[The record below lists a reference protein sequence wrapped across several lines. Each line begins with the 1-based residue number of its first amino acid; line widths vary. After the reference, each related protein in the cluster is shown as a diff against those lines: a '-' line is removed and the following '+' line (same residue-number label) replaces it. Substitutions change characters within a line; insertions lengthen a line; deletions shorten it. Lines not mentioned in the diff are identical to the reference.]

1 MSNISKE
8 KGVIMAKKKK
18 EQGESSVNENEDN
31 KQDDLILE
39 LLDELPII
47 RTENYIEVQLKRTNR
62 TSMVSID
69 SNEVV

>member
-1 MSNISKE
+1 MPNISKE

-18 EQGESSVNENEDN
+18 EQGESSVNENEDK

>member
-1 MSNISKE
+1 MPNISKE

-47 RTENYIEVQLKRTNR
+47 RTENYIEVQLKITNR

>member
-1 MSNISKE
+1 MPNISKE

-47 RTENYIEVQLKRTNR
+47 RTEIYIEVQLKRTNR

>member
-1 MSNISKE
+1 MPNISKE
-8 KGVIMAKKKK
+8 KGVILAKKKK

>member
-1 MSNISKE
+1 MPNISKE

>member
-1 MSNISKE
+1 
-8 KGVIMAKKKK
+8 MAKKKK

>member
-1 MSNISKE
+1 
-8 KGVIMAKKKK
+8 MAKKKK
-18 EQGESSVNENEDN
+18 EQGESSVNENEDK